1 MYRNTPAM
9 RAAAV
14 WYEVVGGGSETGEAP
29 NWYDVTPYGAVASS
43 ACMMERCG

>member
-1 MYRNTPAM
+1 MYRNPPVM

-14 WYEVVGGGSETGEAP
+14 WYEVVGGSETGEAP
-29 NWYDVTPYGAVASS
+29 NWYDYAPYGAVASS